1 MANIPKLIRAC
12 EEYQHWLELRVLYQK
27 YEEYDNAVTTMIQ
40 HTPEAF
46 EHPVFKDIITKV
58 ANTEILYKAIKFYID
73 THPTMIK
80 EYLQSVQHNN
90 LQAVNDAL
98 HELYVEAGDFD
109 LVRKSVE
116 TYDNVDLLKLAQDLE
131 KHELCE
137 FRRLAAFVFK
147 KKGKHSNS
155 VELSK
160 ADGMYKDAMETAAE
174 SGDQAL
180 CEELLRF
187 FVEEGR
193 SDCFASSL
201 YTMYDY
207 LLPDVVLELAY
218 RFNMMDF
225 ALPYMVQVTREY
237 TNRVQELEKAHEK
250 MSDKTDD
257 LNQLAPTNQMGGYD
271 MGMGQM
277 ALMGPGQGGMT
288 GMGAMGGGMGGGMQQ
303 GGFNQGGMQQQG
315 GMGGG
320 YGGY

>member
-1 MANIPKLIRAC
+1 M
-12 EEYQHWLELRVLYQK
+12 
-27 YEEYDNAVTTMIQ
+27 
-40 HTPEAF
+40 
-46 EHPVFKDIITKV
+46 
-58 ANTEILYKAIKFYID
+58 
-73 THPTMIK
+73 
-80 EYLQSVQHNN
+80 
-90 LQAVNDAL
+90 
-98 HELYVEAGDFD
+98 G
-109 LVRKSVE
+109 
-116 TYDNVDLLKLAQDLE
+116 DNVDLLKLAQDLE

-180 CEELLRF
+180 C
-187 FVEEGR
+187 
-193 SDCFASSL
+193 
-201 YTMYDY
+201 DY

-277 ALMGPGQGGMT
+277 ALVGPGQGGMT
-288 GMGAMGGGMGGGMQQ
+288 GMGAMGGGTGGGM
-303 GGFNQGGMQQQG
+303 
-315 GMGGG
+315 
-320 YGGY
+320 

>member
-1 MANIPKLIRAC
+1 
-12 EEYQHWLELRVLYQK
+12 
-27 YEEYDNAVTTMIQ
+27 
-40 HTPEAF
+40 
-46 EHPVFKDIITKV
+46 
-58 ANTEILYKAIKFYID
+58 
-73 THPTMIK
+73 
-80 EYLQSVQHNN
+80 
-90 LQAVNDAL
+90 
-98 HELYVEAGDFD
+98 
-109 LVRKSVE
+109 
-116 TYDNVDLLKLAQDLE
+116 
-131 KHELCE
+131 
-137 FRRLAAFVFK
+137 
-147 KKGKHSNS
+147 
-155 VELSK
+155 
-160 ADGMYKDAMETAAE
+160 MYKDAMETAAE

-257 LNQLAPTNQMGGYD
+257 LNQL
-271 MGMGQM
+271 
-277 ALMGPGQGGMT
+277 GPGQGGMT

-303 GGFNQGGMQQQG
+303 GGFNQG
-315 GMGGG
+315 
-320 YGGY
+320 

>member
-1 MANIPKLIRAC
+1 
-12 EEYQHWLELRVLYQK
+12 
-27 YEEYDNAVTTMIQ
+27 MIQ

-73 THPTMIK
+73 THPTEINDLMATITPRVDHVRVTKLVQKEGHLPMIK

-98 HELYVEAGDFD
+98 HDIYVAAGDYES
-109 LVRKSVE
+109 VRKSVE
-116 TYDNVDLLKLAQDLE
+116 TYDNVDLLKLAQELE
-131 KHELCE
+131 KHELVE
-137 FRRLAAFVFK
+137 FRRLAAFVYK
-147 KKGKHSNS
+147 KKGKHTNS

-174 SGDQAL
+174 SKSSEI

-271 MGMGQM
+271 MGM